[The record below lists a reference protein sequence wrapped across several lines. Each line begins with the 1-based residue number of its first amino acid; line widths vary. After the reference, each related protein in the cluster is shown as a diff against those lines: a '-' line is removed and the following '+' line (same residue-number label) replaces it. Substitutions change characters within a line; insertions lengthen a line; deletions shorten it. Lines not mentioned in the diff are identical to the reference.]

1 MIKRF
6 GVAVGLLSSLAGCG
20 SAGETGETEAAPGVI
35 DSAIVR
41 ADSEGGPDYAV
52 AVVGLTDTGGHRYCS
67 GVYVAP
73 RVVVT
78 AAHCFNETVQNTIV
92 YWGPSVTA
100 DQDQFGPDE
109 DTSKPWTVAES
120 WVTHPDYD
128 PNLHFPDLAV
138 VYLQHDLPFQPAELA
153 RFPLRS
159 SDIDRELQI
168 VGWGASKALTPD
180 ITEFEGV
187 GIQRQAKFPFL
198 GSPTAADFVAAD
210 PNNGLLVPKIRA
222 RLAKFDGR
230 APESNS
236 CAGDSGAPILA
247 KRNGRS
253 YVAAI
258 NFFTGLSCEGYS
270 MATRVEPFQDYFD
283 AAIKKGGASPVTP
296 SLSCVD
302 QAPDGSFTA
311 YFGYDNQNAVSLDI
325 PFGRD
330 NRLSQDVAGVRPSH
344 FLPGEHDFT
353 FFLNFARS
361 DRLSYELRS
370 PDARCHQN
378 HAGVTASSHS
388 PRCDATAPDVS
399 CARVC
404 KTFDACGVPFS
415 DCMNDCLGNI
425 PFFEQDAPQCL
436 APFAALNRCIA
447 ALPTDDACNFSSPP
461 SCVQE
466 SADFDACFG
475 P

>member
-20 SAGETGETEAAPGVI
+20 AAGEGAEPEADLGVSG
-35 DSAIVR
+35 SAIVR

-52 AVVGLTDTGGHRYCS
+52 AVIGETIFGGHRYCS

-78 AAHCFNETVQNTIV
+78 AAHCLPDIVGRTIV
-92 YWGPSVTA
+92 YWGADVTA

-109 DTSKPWTVAES
+109 DPSKPWTVAES
-120 WVTHPDYD
+120 WARHPDYD
-128 PNLHFPDLAV
+128 ANLHFPDLAV
-138 VYLQHDLPFQPAELA
+138 VYLQHDLPFQPAQLA
-153 RFPLRS
+153 RFPLRH
-159 SDIDRELQI
+159 SDIDRELKI

-180 ITEFEGV
+180 LSQFEGI
-187 GIQRQAKFPFL
+187 GIQRQAKFPFM

-210 PNNGLLVPKIRA
+210 PNNGLFVPQIRA
-222 RLAKFDGR
+222 RLAKFDGT

-247 KRNGRS
+247 KRGGRS

-270 MATRVEPFQDYFD
+270 MATRVEPFLDYFD
-283 AAIKKGGASPVTP
+283 DAIEKGGALPVKPT
-296 SLSCVD
+296 LNCVD
-302 QAPDGSFTA
+302 QAANGTFTA
-311 YFGYDNQNAVSLDI
+311 YFGYDNKNAVSMDI
-325 PFGRD
+325 PLGRD
-330 NRLSQDVAGVRPSH
+330 NRLAEDTAGVRPTH
-344 FLPGEHDFT
+344 FLPGEHDW
-353 FFLNFARS
+353 NFYQDFSGR
-361 DRLSYELRS
+361 DRLTYELRS
-370 PDARCHQN
+370 QDARCRQN
-378 HAGVTASSHS
+378 QASVTASSRS

-399 CARVC
+399 CARLC
-404 KTFDACGVPFS
+404 KALDACGYPFS
-415 DCMNDCLGNI
+415 DCMTDCTSSI

-436 APFAALNRCIA
+436 APWAALNRCIA
-447 ALPTDDACNFSSPP
+447 ALPTEDACNYSSPP

-466 SADFDACFG
+466 QADYDNCWL
-475 P
+475 